1 MEAKIN
7 ELEGV
12 KLATINF
19 VTKTLIIEIE
29 DERQIEAIVE
39 KIKEIVR
46 NIESHVVIKEKKHQP
61 PKEGHNHGNH
71 HDHNHEGGD
80 HRRELI
86 KLGMGIV
93 FFVMALVFKMSN
105 VMEFGLYLI
114 SYLLVGS
121 EVLLKAVR
129 NILRGEIF
137 DENFLMG
144 IATIGAFAIGEFPE
158 GVAVM
163 VFYQI
168 GEFFQDLAVNRS
180 RKSIAALMDIRPDY
194 ANLKIG
200 NAEKRV
206 SPEEVAIGD
215 YIVIKP
221 GEKVALDGV
230 VTEGRSMVDTSAL
243 TGESVPREVGVGSD
257 VLAGFINTNGLLTVE
272 VRKPFK
278 ESTVSKILEL
288 VENASSKKAPT
299 ENFITKF
306 AKYYTPVVVFV
317 ALALAVMPPLL
328 LEDATFSEW
337 FYRAL
342 IFLVIS
348 CPCALVVSIPLGFFG
363 GIGGASKNGV
373 LVKGGNYLEALKDVE
388 TVVFDKTGTLTKGIF
403 AVTEINT
410 MGNISK
416 AEILQF
422 AALAESY
429 SNHPIALSI
438 LKAYGKE
445 IDKSEVKSYDEISGQ
460 GIKVTARGKE
470 ILVGNER
477 LMFSEKIPYKA
488 VETIG
493 TVVYVAIDGSLAGSI
508 IISDEVKEDAEGAI
522 RELKALGVKKTIMLT
537 GDNKKVGVMIGN
549 QLGVDEVFAE
559 LLPHEKVE
567 KVEVFDKQKSSKRK
581 LVFVGDGI
589 NDAPVLAR
597 ADIGVAMGG
606 IGSDAAIEAAD
617 VVLMTD
623 EPMKLVTAIK
633 IAKRTNRIVWQ
644 NIVFAFGV
652 KAIVL
657 LLGAGGLATMW
668 EAVFADVGVAL
679 IAILNAMRVLKVQE
693 TSL

>member
-1 MEAKIN
+1 M
-7 ELEGV
+7 
-12 KLATINF
+12 
-19 VTKTLIIEIE
+19 
-29 DERQIEAIVE
+29 
-39 KIKEIVR
+39 
-46 NIESHVVIKEKKHQP
+46 
-61 PKEGHNHGNH
+61 
-71 HDHNHEGGD
+71 
-80 HRRELI
+80 
-86 KLGMGIV
+86 
-93 FFVMALVFKMSN
+93 
-105 VMEFGLYLI
+105 
-114 SYLLVGS
+114 
-121 EVLLKAVR
+121 
-129 NILRGEIF
+129 
-137 DENFLMG
+137 
-144 IATIGAFAIGEFPE
+144 
-158 GVAVM
+158 
-163 VFYQI
+163 
-168 GEFFQDLAVNRS
+168 
-180 RKSIAALMDIRPDY
+180 
-194 ANLKIG
+194 
-200 NAEKRV
+200 
-206 SPEEVAIGD
+206 
-215 YIVIKP
+215 
-221 GEKVALDGV
+221 
-230 VTEGRSMVDTSAL
+230 
-243 TGESVPREVGVGSD
+243 
-257 VLAGFINTNGLLTVE
+257 
-272 VRKPFK
+272 
-278 ESTVSKILEL
+278 
-288 VENASSKKAPT
+288 
-299 ENFITKF
+299 
-306 AKYYTPVVVFV
+306 
-317 ALALAVMPPLL
+317 
-328 LEDATFSEW
+328 
-337 FYRAL
+337 
-342 IFLVIS
+342 
-348 CPCALVVSIPLGFFG
+348 
-363 GIGGASKNGV
+363 
-373 LVKGGNYLEALKDVE
+373 
-388 TVVFDKTGTLTKGIF
+388 VFDKTGTLTKGIF